1 MRFLTYLFS
10 KLPYAQ
16 VRGPSNIPTQKDT
29 RRVLVPQL
37 KPNPEMEDKVRRLGE
52 IENELTAY
60 QELLKWIRR
69 PTSPLE

>member
-1 MRFLTYLFS
+1 
-10 KLPYAQ
+10 
-16 VRGPSNIPTQKDT
+16 
-29 RRVLVPQL
+29 
-37 KPNPEMEDKVRRLGE
+37 MEDKVRRLGE